1 MPTDTSS
8 RRTVPHNLE
17 AERALLGSILLDN
30 STLNPAL
37 ELINREDFFS
47 ESHRRIFEKM
57 VALSDNNRL
66 IDVVTLS
73 EELTKEGWL
82 EKVGGVANLTRLSDG
97 VPAGTSA
104 MVTEYSRIIKEKS
117 LLRRLIHIS
126 ENIIS
131 RAQQDSDD
139 AASVIDA
146 AQGQLFE
153 IGSQKIQSGFF
164 GIKDIVKS
172 SFGTIDVLFDQG
184 QRVTGVETGFM
195 DLDNMTSG
203 LQPSEL
209 VILASR
215 PSVGKTALALNVAA
229 HAAIKHKKIV
239 GIFSLEMSKESLV
252 IRLLCGEGRIDSHK
266 LRTGFSSREDWN
278 RMSQALGRL
287 AQAPIFIE
295 DTPALSVMQ
304 IRAKA
309 RRQAAEK
316 GLDLL
321 VVDYLQLITG
331 GGRFE
336 NRTQEVSYISRSLKS
351 IAKELKVPIL
361 GLSQLS
367 RAPEG
372 RQGHIPQLSDLR
384 ESGSI
389 EQDADVVMFLHRPE
403 MYRREAGEDPEG
415 KTELIVGKQRNG
427 PTGRVNLVFLK
438 SYALFENYTSDEE
451 PFE

>member
-1 MPTDTSS
+1 
-8 RRTVPHNLE
+8 
-17 AERALLGSILLDN
+17 
-30 STLNPAL
+30 
-37 ELINREDFFS
+37 
-47 ESHRRIFEKM
+47 
-57 VALSDNNRL
+57 
-66 IDVVTLS
+66 
-73 EELTKEGWL
+73 
-82 EKVGGVANLTRLSDG
+82 
-97 VPAGTSA
+97 

-351 IAKELKVPIL
+351 IAKELKVPVL
-361 GLSQLS
+361 ALSQLS

-372 RQGHIPQLSDLR
+372 RQGHLPQLSDLR

-438 SYALFENYTSDEE
+438 PYALFENYTSDEE